1 MYTGFPYMIPGANLA
16 STAPV
21 MNGLAGASNLGNAL
35 ATGTGGSLLSRINWS
50 SLLSNAQKTLNVVN
64 QAIPLY
70 YQVKPVFKNLRT
82 LGKIGKEFTKI
93 GLNNNDDANLT
104 ASVNNVDTNLS
115 PNDNIIDKSIPEPKF
130 FL

>member
-1 MYTGFPYMIPGANLA
+1 MYGQIPYMIPNGFLA
-16 STAPV
+16 SAP
-21 MNGLAGASNLGNAL
+21 NNAAL
-35 ATGTGGSLLSRINWS
+35 ASGTASATSGIKSLLSKINLS
-50 SLLSNAQKTLNVVN
+50 SILSNAQKTLNVVN

-93 GLNNNDDANLT
+93 NTPNNT
-104 ASVNNVDTNLS
+104 NNITEENEIKNTS
-115 PNDNIIDKSIPEPKF
+115 QNSDNKNPEESYPGPTF